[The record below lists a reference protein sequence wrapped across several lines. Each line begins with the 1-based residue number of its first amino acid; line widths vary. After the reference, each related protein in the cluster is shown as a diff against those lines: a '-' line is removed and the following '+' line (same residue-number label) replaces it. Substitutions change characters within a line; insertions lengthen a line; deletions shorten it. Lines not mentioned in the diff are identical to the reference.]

1 MKQGVLTLLVD
12 SSYRESRGVP
22 GVYWESTGSPSS
34 LPVHFGW
41 DEGSSREVGVPLES
55 REFPG
60 IPGSGDTTSDGND
73 DNMPSVEHG
82 DDDAEEDSWSVYG
95 GPDTDFYIQL
105 SLSRAEF
112 ESITDKAVGALAEG
126 YQPGQYV
133 RIEVSNVPVIVGG
146 LLPAEER
153 MGYVQLRIK
162 RHRWFAKT
170 LKTNDPLIFS
180 LECRSPA
187 AVPNTGFCA
196 FNSLKG
202 ETVTPGF

>member
-1 MKQGVLTLLVD
+1 MDKF
-12 SSYRESRGVP
+12 P
-22 GVYWESTGSPSS
+22 AFSPSHCTTS
-34 LPVHFGW
+34 HFPTSHPPMSPFPPCPLQGW
-41 DEGSSREVGVPLES
+41 LICPITTSSHSPS
-55 REFPG
+55 TPG
-60 IPGSGDTTSDGND
+60 GDTTSDGND